1 MLGINRNDLLI
12 VALVS
17 LPIEVISLSLLMFF
31 PVDVGY
37 PAGTHW
43 LWYTTLWG
51 VWVHLP
57 ALALGTGVLPNW
69 ALLPAAV
76 IIGYFEHF
84 IAVLAVLVAW
94 RCGKRLRSTLGPH
107 HR

>member
-1 MLGINRNDLLI
+1 M
-12 VALVS
+12 VS
-17 LPIEVISLSLLMFF
+17 VPIELISLSLLMLF

-57 ALALGTGVLPNW
+57 VLALGTGVLPNW

-76 IIGYFEHF
+76 ITGYLEHF
-84 IAVLAVLVAW
+84 VAVLAVLIAW
-94 RCGKRLRSTLGPH
+94 RSGKRLISTLGLNYQ
-107 HR
+107 